1 MSTRKMI
8 IFPLC
13 LSTHYIIPVQVIVSP
28 GLTCVSCDSAAMDTD
43 KKIPLPNFLKL
54 LTNNNVS
61 TPKAMAVAGK
71 MLSKFLHHLAT
82 CVV

>member
-1 MSTRKMI
+1 M
-8 IFPLC
+8 
-13 LSTHYIIPVQVIVSP
+13 PVHALHNTGTGYSKSRIE
-28 GLTCVSCDSAAMDTD
+28 SCDSAAMDTD